1 MCGSIPPLSSS
12 CAVGVVSVR
21 DSLLGRFSIHERCE
35 VLGKLGALVCRAD
48 VPRVM
53 ERRESVLT
61 GQKHLLSAF
70 FSVDSEFDLGGL
82 RACCDPSLSDMA

>member
-1 MCGSIPPLSSS
+1 
-12 CAVGVVSVR
+12 
-21 DSLLGRFSIHERCE
+21 
-35 VLGKLGALVCRAD
+35 
-48 VPRVM
+48 M